1 MHPTYLLQ
9 KFCQQKE
16 TVLAHVN
23 QYVKNRKNGRF
34 AFQIFFSLFFFKY
47 VGVGIKFVLQTYL
60 SNIRGWLRACC
71 CEWKEISQQNQFH
84 QFGSSVNYSIMCMN

>member
-34 AFQIFFSLFFFKY
+34 AFQIFFSLFFSNMLGLASSSFYKLICPIL
-47 VGVGIKFVLQTYL
+47 GVGCVRAVVSGRKFRSKTNFINLG
-60 SNIRGWLRACC
+60 RR
-71 CEWKEISQQNQFH
+71 
-84 QFGSSVNYSIMCMN
+84 

>member
-23 QYVKNRKNGRF
+23 QYVKNRKIGRF
-34 AFQIFFSLFFFKY
+34 AFPLFFPNMLGLASSSFYK
-47 VGVGIKFVLQTYL
+47 VICPILGVACDCVLL
-60 SNIRGWLRACC
+60 
-71 CEWKEISQQNQFH
+71 
-84 QFGSSVNYSIMCMN
+84 